1 MRWGYTDAVP
11 ELDKNFE
18 PSTAEQR
25 LYKWCAL
32 SLQWRLSRRRS
43 VGPHRDQTPPG
54 HSACRPS
61 QHTCATLQLRLL
73 QRRGCRCGIG
83 FHRPAATTLVGV
95 CGCAMCALELNT
107 SHVSQHPGAPSTKRV
122 PRKAATELRQPP

>member
-32 SLQWRLSRRRS
+32 APVASL
-43 VGPHRDQTPPG
+43 
-54 HSACRPS
+54 
-61 QHTCATLQLRLL
+61 
-73 QRRGCRCGIG
+73 
-83 FHRPAATTLVGV
+83 
-95 CGCAMCALELNT
+95 
-107 SHVSQHPGAPSTKRV
+107 
-122 PRKAATELRQPP
+122 